1 MDLPS
6 DLNPQQLTAVNHSTG
21 PALVLAGAGS
31 GKTRVIT
38 YRIARLILTHTCRPE
53 HILAV
58 TFTNKAADEMRER
71 VHRLLGPVRTSDPQ
85 VSTFHS
91 FCVRLLRREI
101 PLMGYRRDF
110 SIYDTDDQKRL
121 MKQLL
126 SDADIPEGTLAP
138 REVLSRISFAKNH
151 RVSAQNYALQFP
163 APDAADIQALYVR
176 YEARLR
182 QANALDFDDLLLKT
196 VELLEKEPERRDHYS
211 SWYQYILVDEYQ
223 DTNRPQYEILR
234 LLTSRHQN
242 IFVVG
247 DEDQSIY
254 RFRGADIRNIL
265 QFEKDFPGA
274 RLIKLEQ
281 NYRSTQNILHV
292 AGAVVAN
299 NEERKGKVLWTH
311 NPAGDVITC
320 CTARSART
328 EADWVAGRIDE
339 ILAEGPECRIGV
351 LYRAN
356 FLSRNFEDVF
366 NERGLAYAIVGSV
379 AFFGRAEVK
388 DMLAYLRVLFNPEDD
403 VALLRIINTP
413 PRAIGQTTVDLLVRT
428 AAARQIPLTAA
439 LAQLSRD
446 PEKAGRAHRALSGFQ
461 SMLDEWMSMR
471 DTCPAAD
478 LLRRIADAVGYRKML
493 ERQETQEDAESRM
506 SNVEELI
513 LAASESQ
520 ERGETIFE
528 FLDRAALATEIDALD
543 SSSRV
548 TLLTVHSAKG
558 LEFDTVFLVGLEEGL
573 FPHSLST
580 GSKED
585 LEEERRLCYVAITRA
600 RRKLHVSWT
609 PRRRSFGSDA
619 FTRSEPS
626 RFLHEMPAN
635 LVEKVTLVADEIRE
649 SEAFYDEEDEDSPVR
664 FIEAARGGEAE
675 RSTAEIPRTIAE
687 LRSYLERV
695 KSGTGRACGEA
706 AAVKPLKSGTRVR
719 HAQFGEGIVLSRER
733 VGNDIRLVVTFSRA
747 GRKTLLEKYA
757 KLEAI

>member
-1 MDLPS
+1 
-6 DLNPQQLTAVNHSTG
+6 
-21 PALVLAGAGS
+21 
-31 GKTRVIT
+31 
-38 YRIARLILTHTCRPE
+38 
-53 HILAV
+53 
-58 TFTNKAADEMRER
+58 
-71 VHRLLGPVRTSDPQ
+71 

-101 PLMGYRRDF
+101 SHLGYRRDF

-126 SDADIPEGTLAP
+126 SDAGISEGTLAP
-138 REVLSRISFAKNH
+138 REVLSRISYAKNH
-151 RVSAQNYALQFP
+151 RVSAQDYALQFP
-163 APDAADIQALYVR
+163 APDAAEIQGLYAR

-182 QANALDFDDLLLKT
+182 QANSLDFDDLLLKT
-196 VELLEKEPERRDHYS
+196 VELLEKQPERRDHYS

-234 LLTSRHQN
+234 LLTSRHKN

-254 RFRGADIRNIL
+254 KFRGADIRNIL

-292 AGAVVAN
+292 AGAVVEN

-311 NPAGDVITC
+311 NPSGDVITC
-320 CTARSART
+320 CTARSAHA
-328 EADWVAGRIDE
+328 EADWVAERIEE
-339 ILAEGPECRIGV
+339 ILAEDPECRSGV

-366 NERGLAYAIVGSV
+366 NERGLAYTIVGSV

-403 VALLRIINTP
+403 IALLRIINTP

-428 AAARQIPLTAA
+428 AATRQVPLTAA

-461 SMLDEWMSMR
+461 NMLDEWMSMR
-471 DTCPAAD
+471 DTCSAAD
-478 LLRRIADAVGYRKML
+478 LLRRIADDVGYRKML
-493 ERQETQEDAESRM
+493 ERQETREDAESRM

-520 ERGETIFE
+520 DRGETVFE
-528 FLDRAALATEIDALD
+528 FLDRAALAAEIDALD

-548 TLLTVHSAKG
+548 TLMTVHSAKG
-558 LEFDTVFLVGLEEGL
+558 LEFDAVFLVGLEEGL

-580 GSKED
+580 GSKAD

-609 PRRRSFGSDA
+609 PRRRSFGADA
-619 FTRSEPS
+619 FSRSEPS
-626 RFLHEMPAN
+626 RFLREMPAN
-635 LVEKVTLVADEIRE
+635 LVEKVSVGADEIRE
-649 SEAFYDEEDEDSPVR
+649 SEAFYEEEGEDSPTCFV
-664 FIEAARGGEAE
+664 EPARSGDAE
-675 RSTAEIPRTIAE
+675 RSAEEIPRTIAE

-695 KSGTGRACGEA
+695 KSGAGSTSGGPA
-706 AAVKPLKSGTRVR
+706 AAKPLKSGTRVR

-733 VGNDIRLVVTFSRA
+733 VGNDIRIVVTFSRA
-747 GRKTLLEKYA
+747 GRKTLLERFA

>member
-1 MDLPS
+1 MGLPS
-6 DLNPQQLTAVNHSTG
+6 ELNPQQLTAVEHGTG

-38 YRIARLILTHTCRPE
+38 CRIARLILTHACRPE

-71 VHRLLGPVRTSDPQ
+71 VDALLGPVRTSEPH

-91 FCVRLLRREI
+91 FCVRLLRRDI
-101 PLMGYRRDF
+101 PLLGYKRDF

-121 MKQLL
+121 MKQLI
-126 SDADIPEGTLAP
+126 SDAGILEGALVP

-151 RVSAQNYALQFP
+151 RVSAQDYGLQLP
-163 APDAADIQALYVR
+163 APDAADIQGLYAR

-196 VELLEKEPERRDHYS
+196 VELLEKHPERRDHYS
-211 SWYQYILVDEYQ
+211 NWYQYILVDEYQ
-223 DTNRPQYEILR
+223 DTNRPQYDILR
-234 LLTSRHQN
+234 LLTSRHRN
-242 IFVVG
+242 LFVVG

-254 RFRGADIRNIL
+254 KFRGADIRNIL
-265 QFEKDFPGA
+265 RFEKDFAGA

-281 NYRSTQNILHV
+281 NYRSTHNILHV

-299 NEERKGKVLWTH
+299 NEERKGKVLWTQ

-320 CTARSART
+320 CTVRSARA
-328 EADWVAGRIDE
+328 EADWVAGRIE
-339 ILAEGPECRIGV
+339 ETLAEDPECRIGI

-356 FLSRNFEDVF
+356 FLSRNFEDVL
-366 NERGLAYAIVGSV
+366 NQRGVAYAIVGSV
-379 AFFGRAEVK
+379 AFFRRAEVK

-428 AAARQIPLTAA
+428 AATLQIPLTAA
-439 LAQLSRD
+439 LAQLRQD
-446 PEKAGRAHRALSGFQ
+446 PDKAGRAHRALSGFQ
-461 SMLDEWMSMR
+461 NLLDGWMSMR
-471 DTCPAAD
+471 DTCSVAD
-478 LLRRIADAVGYRKML
+478 LLRRIADDVAYRKML
-493 ERQETQEDAESRM
+493 ERQETREDAESRM

-520 ERGETIFE
+520 ERNETVFE
-528 FLDRAALATEIDALD
+528 FLDRASLATEIDALD

-548 TLLTVHSAKG
+548 TLMTVHSAKG
-558 LEFDTVFLVGLEEGL
+558 LEFDVVFLVGLEEGL

-580 GSKED
+580 GSKEN

-600 RRKLHVSWT
+600 RRKLCVSWT
-609 PRRRSFGSDA
+609 PRRRSFGADA
-619 FTRSEPS
+619 FSRSEPS
-626 RFLHEMPAN
+626 RFLLEMPAN
-635 LVEKVTLVADEIRE
+635 LVEKVILGADEVRE
-649 SEAFYDEEDEDSPVR
+649 SEAFYDEEDEDLPVR
-664 FIEAARGGEAE
+664 FTGPAQGGVADEGA
-675 RSTAEIPRTIAE
+675 TEIPKTIAE
-687 LRSYLERV
+687 LRSYLERF
-695 KSGTGRACGEA
+695 KGDAGSDGGGP
-706 AAVKPLKSGTRVR
+706 AAVRPLKSGARVR

-747 GRKTLLEKYA
+747 GRKTLLERFA